1 VLDQTKID
9 LSKYR
14 IEAAYEDYHAAVD
27 LLRLGYYKVAN
38 NRAYYAIFHAMR
50 AVLALDG
57 ADFKKHSGVIAYFR
71 QNYIKSGIF
80 DSSLSEIINDA
91 SFIRNESDYSDFYIA
106 TKEEAESLIAYSKIF
121 LQRIK
126 EYIDDKTRQ

>member
-1 VLDQTKID
+1 MLDQTKID

-27 LLRLGYYKVAN
+27 LLRLGHYKVAN

-50 AVLALDG
+50 AVLAFDG
-57 ADFKKHSGVIAYFR
+57 ADFKRHSVVIAYFR
-71 QNYIKSGIF
+71 QSYIKSGVF

-91 SFIRNESDYSDFYIA
+91 SFIGNESDYSDFYIA

-126 EYIDDKTRQ
+126 EHIDDKKRQ

>member
-27 LLRLGYYKVAN
+27 LLKMGHYKVTN

>member
-27 LLRLGYYKVAN
+27 LLKMGHYKVAN

-91 SFIRNESDYSDFYIA
+91 SFIRN
-106 TKEEAESLIAYSKIF
+106 
-121 LQRIK
+121 
-126 EYIDDKTRQ
+126 

>member
-1 VLDQTKID
+1 MLDQTKID

-27 LLRLGYYKVAN
+27 LLKMGHYKVAN

>member
-27 LLRLGYYKVAN
+27 LLKMGHYKVAN